1 MSAAPT
7 TLWRPRA
14 NPWIVAISVMLATFM
29 EVLDT
34 SVANVALPHIA
45 GSLAAST
52 DEATWVL
59 TSYLVS
65 NAIILPAAA
74 WLGGMVGRKRLLMG
88 CIVLFTFASVA
99 CGAAFSLGMI
109 VVARVLQGLGGGA
122 LQPIAQAVLLES
134 FPPDRRGGAMAV
146 YGMGVVVAPIVGPT
160 LGGWITDNY
169 SWRWIFYIN
178 VPVGVLAVIMT
189 QMFVEDPPYIR
200 RVRGRRL
207 DYIGFGLMALWLS
220 TLQVVLDKG
229 QEADWFASMLIR
241 VLTVG
246 SILAMIGFIA
256 RELTASDPIVDLRIM
271 SERNFAVGV
280 ALITA
285 MGIVLYSSTALMPLF
300 LQTLLGYP
308 ALQSGEAMTPRGIG
322 ALISMLVVGRLVR
335 MVDTRVLI
343 TMGFAGVA
351 TATYLLGGLNLEIAM
366 RNVAWPNVLAGL
378 AMGFIFVP
386 LTTTTMGTLS
396 NEQMGNATGLYN
408 LMRNIGGSIGIAG
421 ATTMLARGA
430 QSHQAILA
438 QHLTPYDP
446 EFQTRLD
453 AITGAL
459 TAALGRLEAQRGALE
474 QMQAL
479 VTRQA
484 TLLAF
489 VDEFRW
495 LSVLCL
501 LCIPL
506 VWLFKR
512 VKARADVVAH

>member
-7 TLWRPRA
+7 TPWRPRA
-14 NPWIVAISVMLATFM
+14 NPWIIALSVMLATFM

-74 WLGGMVGRKRLLMG
+74 WLGGMVGRKRLLMW
-88 CIVLFTFASVA
+88 CIVLFTIASVA

-109 VVARVLQGLGGGA
+109 VLARVLQGLGGGA

-134 FPPDRRGGAMAV
+134 FPPERRGGAMAV
-146 YGMGVVVAPIVGPT
+146 YGMGVVVAPIIGPT

-178 VPVGVLAVIMT
+178 VPVGALALVMT

-200 RVRGRRL
+200 RARGGRL
-207 DYIGFGLMALWLS
+207 DYVGFGFMALWLG
-220 TLQVVLDKG
+220 TLQIVLDKG
-229 QEADWFASMLIR
+229 QEEDWFASVFIR
-241 VLTVG
+241 VLTVT
-246 SILAMIGFIA
+246 SIVALVAFLT
-256 RELTASDPIVDLRIM
+256 RELTASEPIVDLRVLR
-271 SERNFAVGV
+271 ERNFAVGV

-285 MGIVLYSSTALMPLF
+285 MGIVLYSTTALMPLF

-308 ALQSGEAMTPRGIG
+308 ALQSGEAMTPRGVG
-322 ALISMLVVGRLVR
+322 ALISMVLIGRLVR
-335 MVDTRVLI
+335 VVDARLLI
-343 TMGFAGVA
+343 SGGFVGVA
-351 TATYLLGGLNLEIAM
+351 AATYLLGGLNLEVAM

-386 LTTTTMGTLS
+386 LTTATMGTLS

-430 QSHQAILA
+430 QRHQALLA

-446 EFQTRLD
+446 EFQNRLD
-453 AITGAL
+453 VVGGALAGALGSVDAQTGAL
-459 TAALGRLEAQRGALE
+459 A

-479 VTRQA
+479 VIRQA

-489 VDEFRW
+489 VDQFRW
-495 LSVLCL
+495 LAVLCL

-506 VWLFKR
+506 VWLFKKVR
-512 VKARADVVAH
+512 ARAGVVAH